1 MIGAWIVELLDGGAT
16 QTSRGFF
23 QFAQL
28 PAPGDRVMVMNH
40 HGSRDVLG
48 VVLVE
53 HAPVPAEPGRAEP
66 GIKLPPATEPTATVY
81 VQWLTEDGEAPGV

>member
-16 QTSRGFF
+16 QTNRGFF
-23 QFAQL
+23 QFGQL
-28 PAPGDRVMVMNH
+28 PALGDRVTVTNH

-53 HAPVPAEPGRAEP
+53 HAPVPANPDRGNLKSAS
-66 GIKLPPATEPTATVY
+66 PPATEPTATVY
-81 VQWLTEDGEAPGV
+81 VQWLAADELARGP

>member
-23 QFAQL
+23 QFGQL
-28 PAPGDRVMVMNH
+28 PAPGDRVTVTNR

-53 HAPVPAEPGRAEP
+53 HAPVPASPDRGSASQ
-66 GIKLPPATEPTATVY
+66 PATEPTATVY
-81 VQWLTEDGEAPGV
+81 VQWLAEDGEARGT